1 MVSDYKERKKE
12 VLSTYHTF
20 ETLIAEL
27 QAYAV
32 KIGLPD
38 PLEKVSRVLTE
49 IREKS
54 ERIKADRFSLMV
66 AGEAKSGKST
76 FINAYLGVEL
86 LPMDVKQCTRSIV
99 EIQYGEALSLRA
111 TYADGRQ
118 KEITDSASV
127 HAFLK
132 ESAALEDAYRSIPV
146 PTIDSEIL
154 VKAGRRALKKKCPI
168 HISQQEIEDMLKSP
182 VVQMANIHHL
192 PEKEYN
198 EKIKAYIASR
208 QRDWQEIVTK
218 IEVRYPFKG
227 DLHGIDI
234 IDSPGVCA
242 RGGVSDIALEYI
254 KKADALIFLK
264 PLTGQA
270 LESAAFN
277 QFMEL
282 AREAHG
288 NGTIFLVL
296 TRAAALP
303 RADLC
308 RLEEEAYKQFSHLDK
323 RHILLVDSKAE
334 LYAKDFANVDNIAEE
349 INRRIEQGIL
359 DSFVVQAFWA
369 ANKGGGGSAAQNF
382 IAYLRKQSR
391 FQSLNIALDH
401 FGRRAHYLSCAEFLR
416 AINAV
421 YEKLGEDVKSQI
433 DLLGDKA
440 KDPKELAKKIAVIK
454 GELDILQ
461 NKLCRGVDHVV
472 QQFRGEEGRIR
483 QVAEK
488 AKKDFVDE
496 VNKIAPSA
504 RDAFKRL
511 ERASMEK
518 IHQFEALTKQV
529 QIQAVIEF
537 DQTLMKLSDKKTISW
552 ISLKPDFTE
561 TMFEKIKKE
570 AEEKAKTIEF
580 YTTGCCLW
588 KKRHTREKYSKN
600 EHFNLVRKAI
610 LQRVGPI
617 KNDMTENLEDFVEH
631 IRNTYIDE
639 LAKNVDAKKQEMD
652 SIMAA
657 KVEAEQIQMI
667 IEVLTDQGKRLALAR
682 TELQKIQGGIEK
694 YVQRRNNT

>member
-20 ETLIAEL
+20 ETLIAEI

-54 ERIKADRFSLMV
+54 ERIKAERFSLMV

-132 ESAALEDAYRSIPV
+132 DSAALEDAYRSIPV

-154 VKAGRRALKKKCPI
+154 VKEGRRALKKKRPI

-192 PEKEYN
+192 PVKEYN

-296 TRAAALP
+296 THAAALP

-323 RHILLVDSKAE
+323 SHILLVDSKAE
-334 LYAKDFANVDNIAEE
+334 LYATAFDDVDNIKEE
-349 INRRIEQGIL
+349 LRRRNAQGSL
-359 DSFVVQAFWA
+359 DGFVLQAFFA
-369 ANKGGGGSAAQNF
+369 ANEGVGGGAAQNF
-382 IAYLRKQSR
+382 IAHLRKQSR
-391 FQSLNIALDH
+391 FQSLNVALER
-401 FGRRAHYLSCAEFLR
+401 FGRGAHYLVLAEFLD
-416 AINAV
+416 AIHKV
-421 YEKLGEDVKSQI
+421 YVKLSEGVDSQ
-433 DLLGDKA
+433 LFLFREKA
-440 KDPKELAKKIAVIK
+440 KDPKELADKIEKIK
-454 GELDILQ
+454 EELKTLQ
-461 NKLCRGVDHVV
+461 NKLYRGVDEVV
-472 QQFRGEEGRIR
+472 QHFRGEEGLIR
-483 QVAEK
+483 QVAE
-488 AKKDFVDE
+488 AEKKDFLAE
-496 VNKIAPSA
+496 VNKIECSA
-504 RDAFKRL
+504 SDAFSRL
-511 ERASMEK
+511 ERVSMEK
-518 IHQFEALTKQV
+518 VHQFGVLTKQV
-529 QIQAVIEF
+529 QNQAVTEF
-537 DQTLMKLSDKKTISW
+537 DHTLIKLSDKGAISFET
-552 ISLKPDFTE
+552 LKPDFTE
-561 TMFEKIKKE
+561 TMFKKLK
-570 AEEKAKTIEF
+570 EETVKKAYETETYKTGITFQE
-580 YTTGCCLW
+580 T
-588 KKRHTREKYSKN
+588 HTRSIYSQDK
-600 EHFNLVRKAI
+600 HFSLIGKDI
-610 LQRVGPI
+610 LRRVETI
-617 KNDMTENLEDFVEH
+617 KNDMVENLEDFVEH

-639 LAKNVDAKKQEMD
+639 LAKNVDAKNREMD
-652 SIMAA
+652 AVMAA

-667 IEVLTDQGKRLALAR
+667 IEVLTDHGKRLALSWA
-682 TELQKIQGGIEK
+682 ELRKIQGGIEK